1 VNNKVKKIVVFHFLV
16 LQFAPAFTQS
26 ILIKNTSVENYF
38 GKVIELSWKEIVRKY
53 NIRDTTQFLLVN
65 EIGKELPIQ
74 FEYFEDGSIKKIL
87 TFVSIPAKGITRLKI
102 IRQKRSAYSP
112 LVFARYVPER
122 KDDFAWENNKIAF
135 RMYGKALQ
143 STNENAHGIDV
154 WAKRTDKLI
163 INDWYKKSDYHTDY
177 GEGLDFYSVGP
188 TLGAG
193 NIAPYLTDT
202 VYYPGNYSAWKIVS
216 QGPLRLRFKLTYD
229 SFNYKGAT
237 VMLEK
242 EIQLSAGDNF
252 NKVTV
257 SLYASE
263 PLRVPMAVGIVR
275 RKEGGDFSFDKQR
288 KLATYWEPAN
298 IVNGSIGVGVIF
310 TTGVQFKS
318 MQTQYL
324 FISNMNSLQKL
335 IYYTGAAWDKQGD
348 FKTVLSWKK
357 LTRRFAKEI
366 QGGVDLKIRYQ

>member
-1 VNNKVKKIVVFHFLV
+1 
-16 LQFAPAFTQS
+16 
-26 ILIKNTSVENYF
+26 
-38 GKVIELSWKEIVRKY
+38 
-53 NIRDTTQFLLVN
+53 VN
-65 EIGKELPIQ
+65 EIGKEVPIQ

-202 VYYPGNYSAWKIVS
+202 VFYPGNYSAWKIVS

-348 FKTVLSWKK
+348 CKTVLSWKK